1 MELRNK
7 RIDNDTF
14 YKERKE
20 VLASWPTGKDVNFEE
35 AVEFQKSIPEEKI
48 FGRKLAQADA
58 EGRTLIQ
65 PRAGVALYTEH
76 IRLLQFLEEEGGADL
91 LPSTVD
97 SYTRLNRYHEA
108 ENGIIKSKES
118 GRSMLNGFPIV
129 NYGT

>member
-65 PRAGVALYTEH
+65 PRAGVALYTE
-76 IRLLQFLEEEGGADL
+76 
-91 LPSTVD
+91 PV
-97 SYTRLNRYHEA
+97 SYTHLRAHE
-108 ENGIIKSKES
+108 
-118 GRSMLNGFPIV
+118 
-129 NYGT
+129 T